1 MTCRRPGPGGITSEQ
16 LFAEPAPSAA
26 VHVYDEPVATG
37 ADLDEEDT
45 SVVDGMRV
53 YVRSVGRVPLLSAQD
68 EVDLARRVE
77 VGILAASKLDDVA
90 TLSAEL
96 RRELACLAAD
106 GCLAKQRLVE
116 ANLRLV
122 VSVAKRYIGR
132 GLPLLDLIQ
141 EGNIGLIRAVEK
153 FDYTKGYKFST
164 YATWWIRQAVSR
176 SVADQARTIRLPVHV
191 AETLHKVVRAQRSLV
206 QGLGREPAVAE
217 IAVAAGLP
225 VDRVV
230 QMLRLAVEPI
240 SLHVSV
246 GQTPGAELGDLI
258 EDTDALDPLDAAACS
273 MLRGHVEAVLA
284 GLEDREKRVVQL
296 RFGLAGG
303 EPQTLEEVGRV
314 FGVTRE
320 RIRQIEARTLAKL
333 RTPELSAQ
341 LRDYLA

>member
-1 MTCRRPGPGGITSEQ
+1 V
-16 LFAEPAPSAA
+16 PATVVA
-26 VHVYDEPVATG
+26 YDEPVAAG
-37 ADLDEEDT
+37 ADLDDED
-45 SVVDGMRV
+45 SSAVDGMRV
-53 YVRSVGRVPLLSAQD
+53 YVRNVGRVPLLSAQE

-77 VGILAASKLDDVA
+77 AGVLAATKLEDL
-90 TLSAEL
+90 TLPMEL
-96 RRELACLAAD
+96 RRELACLAAE
-106 GCLAKQRLVE
+106 GCLAKQQLVE

-132 GLPLLDLIQ
+132 GMPLLDLIQ

-153 FDYTKGYKFST
+153 FDYTKGFKFST

-176 SVADQARTIRLPVHV
+176 SIADQSRTVRLPVHV
-191 AETLHKVVRAQRSLV
+191 AETQHKVVRAQRRLI
-206 QGLGREPAVAE
+206 QDLGREPAVAE
-217 IAVAAGLP
+217 IAVASGLS

-240 SLHVSV
+240 SLHLNV
-246 GQTPGAELGDLI
+246 GHTFGAELGDLI
-258 EDTDALDPLDAAACS
+258 EDTEALDPLDAVACS

-284 GLEDREKRVVQL
+284 GLEEREKRVVQL

-303 EPQTLEEVGRV
+303 EPQTLEEVGQV

-333 RTPELSAQ
+333 RTPELSDQ